1 MFETL
6 KKLSFRSRLWLLMF
20 VFLLGSVAQYAIN
33 RKMLNAVQVNGP
45 LYQRIAQGKDIV
57 ADILPPPEYVVESY
71 LVVLQLTQEE
81 SATKREE
88 LVARLSQLES
98 EYVAR
103 HDYWNKQLEDG
114 SLKKSLVTDS
124 YGPAKAFYEAIN
136 RNLLPALKGNVT
148 EADLKKI
155 VRDEVQSRYE
165 QHRRAIDETVKLAN
179 ARIVEDEQH
188 GRATI
193 SDWQTTQF
201 IAGLVTIAV
210 VMFVTWRIGQ
220 GIVIPTNRMID
231 RVADM
236 ADGAADLTKRV
247 QVDGEDEISRLGKLV
262 NAVIQRIHDLIV
274 RVRVST
280 IQLHSTSTE
289 IAAAASEQSNTMQS
303 FNASTS
309 QIAAAVK
316 EITATGQELVRTMD
330 EVQGHASGA
339 AQLADAGRVGLIG
352 MENSMHRLGEATNA
366 ISQKLGTIRDKASGI
381 NVVVTTITKVADQ
394 TNLLSINAAIEAEKA
409 GEAGRGFLVVA
420 REIRRLAD
428 QTAVAT
434 LDIDQMVRHM
444 QSAVSSGVMEMDKFS
459 DEVRQC
465 GTKVVEISGQMAQVI
480 EQVQTVSERF
490 LSVNEAMRQQSLGA
504 RQIDEAMLQL
514 INGCRQVTTTVRDF
528 TAAATNLRESAQT
541 LQQEIGRFTVSG

>member
-1 MFETL
+1 MIDTL
-6 KKLSFRSRLWLLMF
+6 KKLSFRSRLWLLMAVF
-20 VFLLGSVAQYAIN
+20 VFGSVVQFAMN
-33 RKMLNAVQVNGP
+33 RRMLAEVQVNGP
-45 LYQRIAQGKDIV
+45 LYQRIVQGKDIV

-71 LVVLQLTQEE
+71 LVVHQLTLEE
-81 SATKREE
+81 SPQKREE
-88 LVARLSQLES
+88 LVSRLSQLEADFNS
-98 EYVAR
+98 R
-103 HDYWNKQLEDG
+103 HDYWSKELEEG
-114 SLKKSLVTDS
+114 PLKKSLVTDA
-124 YGPAKAFYEAIN
+124 YVPAKAFFEAIH
-136 RNLLPALKGNVT
+136 RSLLPALKANT
-148 EADLKKI
+148 PDADLKKI
-155 VRDEVQSRYE
+155 LRDEIQSRYE
-165 QHRRAIDETVKLAN
+165 LHRKAIDETVKFAN
-179 ARIVEDEQH
+179 ARITQDETL

-193 SDWQTTQF
+193 SSWQLSEM
-201 IAGLVTIAV
+201 IAGLITVSI
-210 VMFVTWRIGQ
+210 VMLVTWRIGQ
-220 GIVIPTNRMID
+220 GILVPTTRMID
-231 RVADM
+231 RVTDM

-247 QVDGEDEISRLGKLV
+247 QIESDDEIGTLGKLV

-289 IAAAASEQSNTMQS
+289 IAAAASEQNNTMQS

-339 AQLADAGRVGLIG
+339 AQMANAGRVGLIG
-352 MENSMHRLGEATNA
+352 MEDSMHRLGDATNA

-465 GTKVVEISGQMAQVI
+465 GSKVVEISGQMAQVI

-490 LSVNEAMRQQSLGA
+490 HSVNEAMRQQSLGA
-504 RQIDEAMLQL
+504 RQIDEAMQQL
-514 INGCRQVTTTVRDF
+514 ISGCRQVTTTVRDF
-528 TAAATNLRESAQT
+528 TAAATNLRESAQS